1 MRRLYQIISEL
12 LEARAMIFA
21 SMDTKILLERSRVFQ
36 EEEERNFL
44 LI

>member
-12 LEARAMIFA
+12 LEAHAMIYA
-21 SMDTKILLERSRVFQ
+21 SMDTKILLKRSQVFQ
-36 EEEERNFL
+36 EVEERNFL